1 MFRRLRKGRQY
12 RHRGK
17 NLIAANK
24 IKPEQ
29 WQISDTEAKQA
40 LQATGYKIKQIKKI
54 NCLKYQICISFWDE
68 KGNVCSSF
76 FSYRIFETWYEE
88 AEKLICSCQTLQ
100 DLAKLNYIM
109 QYEFT
114 CYYYHGNVEAQLQA
128 ALENRL
134 SLLKT
139 TTPQAVLQII

>member
-29 WQISDTEAKQA
+29 WQISDAEAQAA
-40 LQATGYKIKQIKKI
+40 LQAKGYKIKQIKKI

-76 FSYRIFETWYEE
+76 FSYRIFETWQKET
-88 AEKLICSCQTLQ
+88 EKLICSCQTLQ
-100 DLAKLNYIM
+100 DLTKLNHIM
-109 QYEFT
+109 QYEFAYY
-114 CYYYHGNVEAQLQA
+114 CYHTEVEIQLQA

-134 SLLKT
+134 HVLNT
-139 TTPQAVLQII
+139 TSPQAVLQVI